1 MGSEPRIFH
10 HLSLLG
16 FLIRKKMS
24 SRSQFIPDLSLPL
37 EKEDLILHS
46 QTGDGYHI
54 AELGDYEELLDRL
67 AKYDHDCVPVDTDIA
82 KFCINYFLDRIPS
95 CAFVTNEYAFQSL
108 NKNASLGFAAK
119 KVGLISRKD
128 LDLQNYLDS
137 YVEMSTHSTPRVIVN
152 AAQKDELRVDGKT
165 PRLFTSFPVEHTYLS
180 SIVFSDFL
188 RQFYE
193 NRFCVNKTVSAVGD
207 AMQNGA
213 LATYKYELSKR
224 EYLYCSDTSGQD
236 SSVSPE
242 FMHLVFGQLRKLY
255 NFSEEESNM
264 FETIRTNSIDKV
276 ISVNGLLYLV
286 PIGLGSGDYLTVVIN
301 IMWRLYMAVKSYSKS
316 RDYTQYFQHNS
327 TIINGDDYISS
338 SDFGDL
344 DLSSQHATIEWSGRP
359 SKWSEMDF
367 CSCKFY
373 PYVHHDEKKV
383 LSVLNSRKKR
393 SQSFSPV
400 AEMQR
405 LGGLLHTLS
414 TRFVYNKILYKMMKL
429 SQKYHLDT
437 EFRAQF
443 ISFTQ
448 LYTNYNCDFEFH

>member
-10 HLSLLG
+10 HISLLG
-16 FLIRKKMS
+16 FLIQKKMS
-24 SRSQFIPDLSLPL
+24 SRSQFIPDLTIPV
-37 EKEDLILHS
+37 EKQELLLHS

-67 AKYDHDCVPVDTDIA
+67 AKYDHESSPIDRDIA
-82 KFCINYFLDRIPS
+82 KFCINYFLDRISS
-95 CAFVTNEYAFQSL
+95 CSLVPKEEAFQNL

-119 KVGLISRKD
+119 KSGLSSRKD
-128 LDLQNYLDS
+128 LDLATYLDS
-137 YVEMSTHSTPRVIVN
+137 YLEMSTHSVPRCIVN

-180 SIVFSDFL
+180 AIVFGDFL

-193 NRFCVNKTVSAVGD
+193 NRFCINKTVSAVGD

-224 EYLYCSDTSGQD
+224 KYLYCSDTSGQD

-242 FMHLVFGQLRKLY
+242 FMHLVFGQLRALY
-255 NFSEEESNM
+255 EFDDESSNM
-264 FETIRTNSIDKV
+264 FETIRENSINKV

-286 PIGLGSGDYLTVVIN
+286 PVGLGSGDYLTVVIN
-301 IMWRLYMAVKSYSKS
+301 IMWRLYMAVKSYSINH
-316 RDYTQYFQHNS
+316 DYKLYFEHNT

-338 SDFGDL
+338 SDYGDL
-344 DLSSQHATIEWSGRP
+344 NLSSEHATIEWSGRP

-383 LSVLNSRKKR
+383 LSVLEQRKKR

-414 TRFVYNKILYKMMKL
+414 THYVYSKILYKMMDLMYKHDL
-429 SQKYHLDT
+429 KD
-437 EFRAQF
+437 EFCRQF
-443 ISFTQ
+443 ISYKQ
-448 LYTNYNCDFEFH
+448 LFINYNCDYEFH